1 MRGIRFVY
9 FYHQYYGLAAIY
21 VLYLFTDRG
30 RWLVVVYIAHTLTQI
45 HSLPTRAQYLR
56 SCCDTILSSY
66 QYAYLLHA
74 SHVATGVVGSLS
86 FTHPWSQFRASPWL
100 TAARTRPIL
109 DAVRCPESGQ
119 REHKT
124 LHKSSHHFCENRLDL
139 ESQLQ
144 RWWVSTESY
153 ASRSTGM
160 WLASDFYT
168 SIPAAFSLRV
178 RCWLLDLFQIPF
190 QRKQW

>member
-21 VLYLFTDRG
+21 VLYLCADRG

-45 HSLPTRAQYLR
+45 HTNTHKYTAFLRAR
-56 SCCDTILSSY
+56 STSCCDTILSSY

-100 TAARTRPIL
+100 TAA
-109 DAVRCPESGQ
+109 
-119 REHKT
+119 
-124 LHKSSHHFCENRLDL
+124 
-139 ESQLQ
+139 
-144 RWWVSTESY
+144 
-153 ASRSTGM
+153 
-160 WLASDFYT
+160 
-168 SIPAAFSLRV
+168 
-178 RCWLLDLFQIPF
+178 
-190 QRKQW
+190 